1 MDEDQPRGSESG
13 ALRRPWASLDY
24 SGFRLIFL
32 LSLFATTAQQMRQT
46 QNLYQVYELSGS
58 AFQLGLTGLAQG
70 IPIFAF
76 GLFAGTLADF
86 LDRKKLLLIT
96 IAGNCLVAVVQGVLT
111 LTGAV
116 QVWHILVGTALTS
129 ALNIV
134 LNPTRMSLISHLVP
148 RSHLTNAVSLNSSV
162 SQSSFFFGPMAAGL
176 TLASLS
182 TGNAY
187 LVNALFYAPA
197 AFAIFRLHAPVIDA
211 AAREK
216 FSLASILGGLK
227 FLFSE
232 PIVLALVMLD
242 FTIVGLGYYRP
253 LLPIFAKD
261 ILHVGPAGYGMLSS
275 APAIGGVLGTV
286 IILFFG
292 DVRRKGQLALWSFLS
307 YAVALGMFALSAHMG
322 LSLFLLAVL
331 GLANSLQAVMRQ
343 TSFHLLTPDHVRGR
357 AFAVFNMFSQGAN
370 SVGAAEI
377 GFVANFL
384 GAPGSLLFGCAFG
397 GLLTLGCWL
406 MMPGLRSFGAEMRQ
420 RENRI
425 LGERET

>member
-1 MDEDQPRGSESG
+1 MDDDLPRDADGPT
-13 ALRRPWASLDY
+13 ARRPWASLDY
-24 SGFRLIFL
+24 AGFRLIFL
-32 LSLFATTAQQMRQT
+32 LSFFATTAQQMRQT
-46 QNLYQVYELSGS
+46 QNLYQVYELSHS
-58 AFQLGLTGLAQG
+58 ALQLGLTGLAQG
-70 IPIFAF
+70 IPIFAL

-86 LDRKKLLLIT
+86 LDRRKLLLIT
-96 IAGNCLVAVVQGVLT
+96 IFGNCLVAIVQGVLT
-111 LTGAV
+111 LAGAI
-116 QVWHILVGTALTS
+116 QVWHILFGTALTS

-176 TLASLS
+176 TLAALS

-187 LVNALFYAPA
+187 LVNALFYVPA
-197 AFAIFRLHAPVIDA
+197 AIAILRLHPPPLDKG
-211 AAREK
+211 AREK
-216 FSLASILGGLK
+216 FSFVSILGGVK

-232 PIVLALVMLD
+232 PIVFAMVMLD
-242 FTIVGLGYYRP
+242 FTIVSVGYYRP

-275 APAIGGVLGTV
+275 APAVGGVLGTV

-292 DVRRKGQLALWSFLS
+292 DVERKGQLALWSFLS
-307 YAVALGMFALSAHMG
+307 YALTVGVFALSTRMA
-322 LSLFLLAVL
+322 LSLFLLGVL
-331 GLANSLQAVMRQ
+331 GLTNSLQAVMRQ

-377 GFVANFL
+377 GFMAALL
-384 GAPGSLLFGCAFG
+384 GAPGALVFGCAVG
-397 GLLTLGCWL
+397 GMLTLSCWI
-406 MMPGLRSFGAEMRQ
+406 MMPGLRGFGVDMR
-420 RENRI
+420 RR
-425 LGERET
+425 